1 MNFVYAFRVETSR
14 RSLRLG
20 TILVTRP
27 VDGSFVSSTFSDQL
41 FSGQDPHPK
50 KLVLQLF
57 LCQELPLART
67 LVFDYFRSLLL
78 LQLTSAH
85 FSSLLLTSAYF
96 SLLQLTLAY
105 FGLLQLT
112 LAYFSLPYVISACF
126 SLLEQNVVVA
136 GSAPK
141 RPAGCSEQLLDDTSE
156 LHGGD
161 SALTSD
167 FANDAADAPHVSSHR
182 HAMSRD
188 TRRPNSASA
197 RCMTS

>member
-67 LVFDYFRSLLL
+67 LVFDYFSFVTSFVDLLDRIAERIALNKEVSLPPVG
-78 LQLTSAH
+78 
-85 FSSLLLTSAYF
+85 FSS
-96 SLLQLTLAY
+96 
-105 FGLLQLT
+105 
-112 LAYFSLPYVISACF
+112 
-126 SLLEQNVVVA
+126 
-136 GSAPK
+136 
-141 RPAGCSEQLLDDTSE
+141 SE
-156 LHGGD
+156 
-161 SALTSD
+161 
-167 FANDAADAPHVSSHR
+167 
-182 HAMSRD
+182 
-188 TRRPNSASA
+188 
-197 RCMTS
+197 